1 VGFSAPIFSVAIAEI
16 YNSQLHNGIEQK
28 PVACSTAAR
37 PADANSVTT
46 AVAHFRLKITSMRQQ
61 SFLYAAIL
69 YAAILYAATIVP
81 VRS

>member
-61 SFLYAAIL
+61 SSTQQSSTQQQSFQFGAD
-69 YAAILYAATIVP
+69 
-81 VRS
+81 